1 MMRGAARYVLVALIA
16 FAVALLAAKASQ
28 GLFAPPTGTGR
39 LHALMHEQL
48 KLDPTQDRRID
59 LLEAGYA
66 GRRKALEADLDAAN
80 VELAQAIAREHSY
93 GPAVEK
99 AVDRS
104 HHAMGELQKATL
116 SHVFAMR
123 AVLRPDQAARFDIEV
138 AKVLTPQPES
148 NPGRDAAE

>member
-1 MMRGAARYVLVALIA
+1 MMRGAGRYAMVALIA

-39 LHALMHEQL
+39 LHELMHEELQL
-48 KLDPTQDRRID
+48 DAAQDRRID
-59 LLEAGYA
+59 RLEADYA
-66 GRRKALEADLDAAN
+66 GRRKALEADLEMAN
-80 VELAQAIAREHSY
+80 ADLAHAITREHAY
-93 GPAVEK
+93 GPAVER

-138 AKVLTPQPES
+138 AKVLTR
-148 NPGRDAAE
+148 NPAPNSAE